1 MPAES
6 PKFRLVSVT
15 GENISK
21 TAPAN
26 LDMGICVDVLK
37 VRYGVVVIIDRPK
50 SQVRVEVCL
59 TYLQGGDMVFSGKIS
74 SVFEVQSLDSLIS
87 EKGDGREFRV
97 EQDFLPMLVN
107 VAFGT
112 ARGYFAARNTGTS
125 LENYPFPVMDMDNV
139 MKHVEYLLI

>member
-1 MPAES
+1 MPAENH
-6 PKFRLVSVT
+6 KFRLISIT

-21 TAPAN
+21 STPAN
-26 LDMGICVDVLK
+26 VDVEICVDMLK
-37 VRYGVVVIIDRPK
+37 VRYGVVVTIDRPE

-59 TYLQGGDMVFSGKIS
+59 TYLQGGDTVFSGRVS
-74 SVFEVQSLDSLIS
+74 SIFEVQSLDSLIS
-87 EKGDGREFRV
+87 EKDDGREFRV
-97 EQDFLPMLVN
+97 EQNFLPMLVN

-112 ARGYFAARNTGTS
+112 ARGYFAARNIGTS